1 MANLK
6 LFPVLFIFLLV
17 ILLTNV
23 FTSVL
28 GYEDEDNADNNS
40 RDNPDASN
48 DSLTSELETVPQPEP
63 EPEIEAFEFVNVTP
77 RSVKQGDVLLSISFR
92 NTGTAKLRNLL
103 PVVVARGF
111 STYDVVPIPIL
122 RKRDVGTAFVS
133 GKVDEPGDLLL
144 TIKVGEQVFYDRIT
158 VLPVMHQESLE
169 EKQLKEEQKR
179 KSVLALS
186 QQLQDLKTKYI
197 ELESQYITKKDKY
210 DVAGIQFQTLRSHI
224 QNAQTKLLNEDL
236 NQANISIV
244 LAYSEYQDQHTAI
257 VSAPKKALLL
267 RMKDNVLLI
276 SGIAAGIITLFTFY
290 EFMKKK
296 QEHLTQRIG
305 EKISDIKLPKPST
318 VKLKLKSG
326 AGKEQKSQT
335 KRAVKETA
343 KEKKSETP
351 V

>member
-1 MANLK
+1 MASVPK
-6 LFPVLFIFLLV
+6 IVHAGF
-17 ILLTNV
+17 ILLLLISLVALLTS
-23 FTSVL
+23 SVL
-28 GYEDEDNADNNS
+28 AYEDDDQEGNDT
-40 RDNPDASN
+40 PTSN
-48 DSLTSELETVPQPEP
+48 ISEQSAPTPAPEPEP

-77 RSVKQGDVLLSISFR
+77 KTVKQGDILLSINFR

-133 GKVDEPGDLLL
+133 GKIDEPGDLLL

-158 VLPVMHQESLE
+158 VLPAVRQESLE
-169 EKQLKEEQKR
+169 EKRLKEEQKQ

-197 ELESQYITKKDKY
+197 ELESQYLTKKNKY
-210 DVAGIQFQTLRSHI
+210 DVAGIQFETLRDHI

-236 NQANISIV
+236 VQANISIV

-257 VSAPKKALLL
+257 ASAPKKALLL
-267 RMKDNVLLI
+267 RLKDNVLII

-296 QEHLTQRIG
+296 QEHLTQKIG
-305 EKISDIKLPKPST
+305 EKVGEIKT
-318 VKLKLKSG
+318 
-326 AGKEQKSQT
+326 EIT
-335 KRAVKETA
+335 
-343 KEKKSETP
+343 KKSKNSTKKLTSSKTTFKQK
-351 V
+351 